1 MRTDAVPDLND
12 FLAFTV
18 EGLKKR
24 RAIIADQLE
33 ALDRLIALNTT
44 ASLAEPLPGDADL
57 PSAPTEALFSQWKKD
72 IASGR
77 PKIVPQEGAA
87 QPHDLDAAKSA

>member
-1 MRTDAVPDLND
+1 MRTDAVPDLNA

-18 EGLKKR
+18 EGLKQR
-24 RAIIADQLE
+24 RAILADQLD

-57 PSAPTEALFSQWKKD
+57 PSAPSEPVFSQWKKD
-72 IASGR
+72 VASGR
-77 PKIVPQEGAA
+77 MKIVAQEGAA
-87 QPHDLDAAKSA
+87 QPQDLDAAQSA